1 MSRKISPKIESLRV
15 RVLRRQ
21 HLLKALSKKKK
32 EEKETKKKLKER
44 VTESCKTVQ
53 ERKSTVDLQM
63 LGIDMMPTYDELFGK
78 AEAKTSEIVSI

>member
-1 MSRKISPKIESLRV
+1 MSPKIESLRI

-32 EEKETKKKLKER
+32 EEKETKKNLKER
-44 VTESCKTVQ
+44 VTESCKPVQ

-63 LGIDMMPTYDELFGK
+63 FGIDMMPTYDELFGK
-78 AEAKTSEIVSI
+78 AEAKTPEIVSI

>member
-1 MSRKISPKIESLRV
+1 MSPKIESLRI
-15 RVLRRQ
+15 RVLRRP

-32 EEKETKKKLKER
+32 KEKETKKNLKER

-78 AEAKTSEIVSI
+78 AEAKTPEIVSI